1 MSTKTSTFG
10 RIVQH
15 AESAII
21 SVPTSKLQHGDVI
34 LVPTVG
40 KRAVRLHDGKPT
52 LVFPRSGLPVQD
64 GRKAGTFADLGQHEP
79 AVIGRVTGGW
89 VDGGETVTSKP
100 KASTPKAKA
109 SKGRPAKGS
118 QEAKERMAAVRA
130 ARKGGSAAKA
140 PAAAAAPSANRE
152 HFAKALD
159 ALAVAIEELRQV
171 EVA

>member
-89 VDGGETVTSKP
+89 VDGGETATSKP
-100 KASTPKAKA
+100 KAPAKVKA